1 MFIRIKKKSETRY
14 SIQIVESI
22 REGTTIK
29 QKLVRHIGV
38 AHAEHEIAGLEKLAN
53 LIKAQIEEER
63 QPRLFTPEQVA
74 ALTPTP
80 SELKAHKIK
89 CETQHQMLQPSPS
102 QNQKNGLDTL
112 HVDLKQIEEEARHI
126 VGIHDVYGKVFDEL
140 KFNTILGTPV
150 RKKHAHHVLKQLVLA
165 RIANPSSKRDAV
177 IRLEEDFGI
186 SLNLD
191 NVYDTMDQL
200 DDKAIQKLQEHTLNV
215 TKTLCQ
221 GKIDVVFYDCTTL
234 YFESFE
240 EDDLRKN
247 GYSKDLKF
255 NQPQV
260 VPALMVTKDGL
271 PIGYDV
277 FPGNTYEGHTLVP
290 ALNQLKEKF
299 NLDKVVFVADSGLLN
314 AENLTFLKE
323 QKFHYIVGAR
333 IKNVKKEV
341 QEMILDASTYTV
353 DAEDGTL
360 RYGTFEWS
368 DQDQLIVQH
377 SDKRAFKDRE
387 DRLKAIEKMRKKL
400 QKNKKDP
407 KEFLSNHGYKKYLTI
422 EGTTKIALNEE
433 RIAEDA
439 KWDGLHGVI
448 TNIDWLT
455 PAEIKAQYT
464 GLWQVEESFRIN
476 KHDLKVRPIFH
487 WKEKRV
493 KAHLA
498 LCYMA
503 FSCVRYLEYRVKTQ
517 YQKLSPEVIRRELL
531 HVQQTVLRHKQT
543 EERFII
549 PSKMG
554 IHAARIYRVMN
565 MRKNTLPFKVLD
577 SG

>member
-89 CETQHQMLQPSPS
+89 CETQHQMLQPSLS

-260 VPALMVTKDGL
+260 VLALMVTKDGL